1 MGVKGLQAYVEQCCQ
16 EALVNVNLNQL
27 ARQYRK
33 QHGRQPILV
42 VDGIVLL
49 RKFYNPGIPWVYGG
63 EWLELF
69 ERIQAFLETLKN
81 ADIKSVFIFDGVV
94 EQSKRATW
102 LDRRKKERRLVSQV
116 FEHIKRTG
124 RHPDKRDYHIPPS
137 VKGCII
143 KALKF
148 LGAEVSRSSIDTDKE
163 IFQYYKEHQ
172 CFGVLSH
179 DSDFLIYDVDK
190 YFYSE
195 KLDFKTLHVKM
206 YNKQVLCTPS
216 RHFRQLLPLLACI
229 LGNNT
234 ISQNSLTRFHHW
246 VTGIPR
252 DGRLKFQ
259 TTVPCCAKFL
269 ASQGAN
275 QLSER
280 LIYDIESQVFR
291 FPGMQGISPGIFQ
304 QVIHDYTSTDEY
316 APSQP
321 QQQEATKQSTKLNA
335 PLVRH
340 QDILEVISKRKAH
353 GFVKK
358 VLRCAETDCNMS
370 FEDDSDRSMPSAALV
385 LRPIRSAAYGVLF
398 GVGSGT
404 DPSEDKAEAGSNSGT
419 RLVVGVNAVNEYY
432 AYAGYSLKDPDVVA
446 ATPVDLPGG
455 TPSLE
460 DIWMKR
466 EDETLHLRQQV
477 VLSCLYCSI
486 DETLLLETL
495 PRRYL
500 ALCCLVHYFVKNG
513 PDTMMRECDVDA
525 FIAQAVCIGLHTA
538 RSIWNLRVPRVDSRG
553 VHMATIFMR
562 GLSTFWEANAS
573 CADPFKME
581 DSLPWQCFDGKLF
594 HIKYIMAQ
602 EGATVRALCQDNA
615 QALEEF
621 LLLKKCITMGT
632 RMETKSAQP

>member
-1 MGVKGLQAYVEQCCQ
+1 MGVKGLHAYVDQCCG

-33 QHGRQPILV
+33 QHGRQPVLV
-42 VDGIVLL
+42 IDGMALL
-49 RKFYNPGIPWVYGG
+49 RKFYNPVIPWVYGG

-81 ADIKSVFIFDGVV
+81 ADIKPVFIFDGVV

-124 RHPDKRDYHIPPS
+124 RHPEKRHYHIPPCIS
-137 VKGCII
+137 GCMN
-143 KALKF
+143 KALKV
-148 LGAEVSRSSIDTDKE
+148 LGAEVSRSSIEADKE
-163 IFQYYKEHQ
+163 IFQYYKQHQ

-179 DSDFLIYDVDK
+179 DSDFLIYDVDN
-190 YFYSE
+190 YFASE
-195 KLDFKTLHVKM
+195 TLDFKTLHVKM
-206 YNKQVLCTPS
+206 YNKQVLC
-216 RHFRQLLPLLACI
+216 RHLGISRQLLPLLACI
-229 LGNNT
+229 LGNDT
-234 ISQNSLTRFHHW
+234 ISPNSLTRFHHW

-259 TTVPCCAKFL
+259 TTVPCCADFL
-269 ASQGAN
+269 ASHGTN

-280 LIYDIESQVFR
+280 LIYDVEGQAFR
-291 FPGMQGISPGIFQ
+291 FPGMQGVFQ

-316 APSQP
+316 VPIQP
-321 QQQEATKQSTKLNA
+321 HRQEAAVQSAKHKDYVHPQSIKGRELLQAKNA
-335 PLVRH
+335 PLARH
-340 QDILEVISKRKAH
+340 QEILEVIIKRNHMAS
-353 GFVKK
+353 VKK

-370 FEDDSDRSMPSAALV
+370 FEDDSDRNMPSAALV
-385 LRPIRSAAYGVLF
+385 LRPIRQRVYGVLF

-419 RLVVGVNAVNEYY
+419 RLVVRGQRCKQYY

-446 ATPVDLPGG
+446 ATPLDLSGG

-460 DIWMKR
+460 DIWVKS
-466 EDETLHLRQQV
+466 EDETLHLRQQAV
-477 VLSCLYCSI
+477 ISCLHCNI
-486 DETLLLETL
+486 DETYLLETL

-538 RSIWNLRVPRVDSRG
+538 RSIWNLRVSW
-553 VHMATIFMR
+553 
-562 GLSTFWEANAS
+562 GLKSVIEIS
-573 CADPFKME
+573 
-581 DSLPWQCFDGKLF
+581 KL
-594 HIKYIMAQ
+594 Y
-602 EGATVRALCQDNA
+602 
-615 QALEEF
+615 
-621 LLLKKCITMGT
+621 LKC
-632 RMETKSAQP
+632 SYL